1 MSIMNLPDVKTLK
14 IAIITA
20 WFNDD
25 VTQGLL
31 AGTLKVL
38 QESGL
43 SESQIV
49 TIRVPGAVELAQ
61 AAMPL
66 AKSGKFDAI
75 IALGAIIRGKTS
87 HYDHV
92 CSMTA
97 HGLQR
102 VALDTGVPVVFGVLT
117 CENLQQARERISYD
131 RVGHKGEG
139 HKGEEAA
146 RTALEMIAVT
156 HQIQALQK

>member
-1 MSIMNLPDVKTLK
+1 MSQDSVIDIAGLN
-14 IAIITA
+14 IAIVAA

-31 AGTLKVL
+31 AGVVKTLT
-38 QESGL
+38 ESGL
-43 SESQIV
+43 SESQYKI
-49 TIRVPGAVELAQ
+49 IRVTGAVELAQ

-102 VALDTGVPVVFGVLT
+102 VSLDTGLPVVFGVLT
-117 CENLQQARERISYD
+117 CDNVQQARERISYD

-146 RTALEMIAVT
+146 RTALEMIAVMREVRAIC
-156 HQIQALQK
+156 Q